1 MRLSSA
7 VAAILALALA
17 LPAAASAEDASALAH
32 SGFISLLPPL
42 FAIAAALVFRQVIPA
57 LFLGLWFG
65 AAAVNGLSLEAIW
78 TGLLD
83 SVQIYVV
90 GAIANADHAAIIVFT
105 FTIGGMVGIVSRS
118 GGMLGVVN
126 RIAGFASNARRA
138 QLGTAG
144 LGLAIFFDD
153 YTNTLVVGN
162 TMRAV
167 TDRLKV
173 SREKLAYIVDSTAAP
188 VACIALVTTWIGY
201 EVGLIDAAIASI
213 DELQEPYLIFLHS
226 IAYSFYPIFAIAFV
240 FMVASSGRDFGPMYS
255 AERQAAFAEPNE
267 VENEIAPAP
276 DMSEV
281 GPKPGVEGRALNA
294 ILPIGVL
301 LAAAFGG
308 MIVTGEGDTFREIV
322 GSANAYKALLW
333 GSLLGALA
341 AGAMAVGSRSL
352 DLGETI
358 EAWLVGAKAM
368 MMGMIVLIL
377 AWALVTTTEA
387 LGTANYLVTLLGD
400 AVPASLLPTLV
411 FVLAAVTAFAT
422 GTSWGTM
429 GILMPL
435 VVPLTW
441 AIISG
446 DGGVDAASLPILY
459 SAISCVLAGAV
470 WGDHCSPI
478 SDTTIM
484 SSIASGCDHIAH
496 VRTQMPYAL
505 LVAAVAIFAG
515 TLPAGFGMPWWLGL
529 LIGIAALWIILR
541 ILGRRT

>member
-1 MRLSSA
+1 MRLA
-7 VAAILALALA
+7 PAFAAILVLA
-17 LPAAASAEDASALAH
+17 LPTVALAEDAVAEAH
-32 SGFISLLPPL
+32 MGFISILPPL
-42 FAIAAALVFRQVIPA
+42 FAIVAALVFRQVIPA
-57 LFLGLWFG
+57 LFVGLWFG
-65 AAAVNGLSLEAIW
+65 AAAVNGLSLEALW

-83 SVQIYVV
+83 TVQIYAV
-90 GAIANADHAAIIVFT
+90 GAIANADHAAIIIFT
-105 FTIGGMVGIVSRS
+105 LTIGGMVGIVSRS
-118 GGMLGVVN
+118 GGMLGVVGH
-126 RIAGFASNARRA
+126 IAGFATNARRA

-188 VACIALVTTWIGY
+188 VACIALLTTWIGY

-213 DELQEPYLIFLHS
+213 DELSEPYLLFLHS
-226 IAYSFYPIFAIAFV
+226 IAYSFYPILAIVFV
-240 FMVASSGRDFGPMYS
+240 FMVASSGRDFGPMHT
-255 AERQAAFAEPNE
+255 AERRAGLAEPE
-267 VENEIAPAP
+267 EGETVIAPGPA
-276 DMSEV
+276 MSEV
-281 GPKPGVEGRALNA
+281 GPKRGVKGQALNA
-294 ILPIGVL
+294 VLPIGVL
-301 LAAAFGG
+301 LAATFSG
-308 MIVTGEGDTFREIV
+308 MIVTGEGDTFRDII
-322 GSANAYKALLW
+322 GSADAYKALLW
-333 GSLLGALA
+333 GSLLGALV
-341 AGAMAVGSRSL
+341 AGGTAVGSRAL
-352 DLGETI
+352 DLAETI

-368 MMGMIVLIL
+368 MMGMLVLVL
-377 AWALVTTTEA
+377 AWSLVTVTEA
-387 LGTANYLVTLLGD
+387 LGTANYLVALLGD
-400 AVPASLLPTLV
+400 AIPASLLPTLI

-441 AIISG
+441 AILSG
-446 DGGVDAASLPILY
+446 DGGADAASLPILY
-459 SAISCVLAGAV
+459 SAISSVLAGAV

-505 LVAAVAIFAG
+505 LVGVVAIFGG

-529 LIGIAALWIILR
+529 VIGTASLWFALR
-541 ILGRRT
+541 VLGRRA